1 MKDLVK
7 RTLTGAVYVISVIIA
22 TCINKYVAAI
32 YFGIIVLLGL
42 KEFLQITKQKGIGQN
57 QVMIYLSSVLIYA
70 SVVAYAWNAQPYAS
84 ILMFSGLLS
93 VLGMLIS
100 ALYLKTETPFTSLAY
115 SFTAILYI
123 TLPLALSNMI
133 YAMQA
138 NTNYNLLLS
147 IFIFAWCND
156 TFAYLVGCKIGK
168 NRLFERHSPK
178 KSWEG
183 FFGGL
188 AATIIAAVIMHLIY
202 GNGLLIW
209 LVIAIVTSIIGTLGD
224 LTESMFKRQMGVK
237 DSGNILPGHGG
248 ILDRFDILLLVLPAV
263 WICLSLLG

>member
-57 QVMIYLSSVLIYA
+57 QVMIYLSSILIYV

-123 TLPLALSNMI
+123 TLPLALS
-133 YAMQA
+133 Q
-138 NTNYNLLLS
+138 
-147 IFIFAWCND
+147 W
-156 TFAYLVGCKIGK
+156 
-168 NRLFERHSPK
+168 
-178 KSWEG
+178 
-183 FFGGL
+183 
-188 AATIIAAVIMHLIY
+188 
-202 GNGLLIW
+202 
-209 LVIAIVTSIIGTLGD
+209 
-224 LTESMFKRQMGVK
+224 KRYIQ
-237 DSGNILPGHGG
+237 D
-248 ILDRFDILLLVLPAV
+248 
-263 WICLSLLG
+263 